1 MSELAVTPRTTLK
14 RRRQRGSFDRD
25 TVNAILDE
33 GFVCHV
39 GFSHAGKACVI
50 PTVYARSGDWL
61 ILHGASANRAFRA
74 LLEPGNDACVAV
86 THVDALVMA
95 RSAFHHSVNYRSVIL
110 YGQAEEVNDAEGKLE
125 ALRSVVEHVAPGR
138 WKDVRAP
145 NRAEFLQT
153 LVLRIP
159 IAEGTAKIRDLPVI
173 DDEQDL
179 QIGCWAGLIP
189 IETRFGAPQRDAK
202 LSDETLL
209 PAYLESYDRPKRLV
223 SPDGIAR

>member
-1 MSELAVTPRTTLK
+1 MSELTVTPRSKLK

-25 TVNAILDE
+25 TANAILDE
-33 GFVCHV
+33 GFLCHV

-50 PTVYARSGDWL
+50 PTVYARAGNWL
-61 ILHGASANRAFRA
+61 ILHGATSNRAFRA
-74 LLEPGNDACVAV
+74 LLEPGNDACVSV

-110 YGQAEEVNDAEGKLE
+110 YGQAEDVTDPEEKLE
-125 ALRSVVEHVAPGR
+125 ALRVLIEHVAPGR

-153 LVLRIP
+153 LVLRVP
-159 IAEGTAKIRDLPVI
+159 IAEGSAKIRDLPVI
-173 DDEQDL
+173 DDEEDL

-189 IETRFGAPQRDAK
+189 IETRYGPPLRDAK
-202 LSDETLL
+202 LADETLL
-209 PAYLESYDRPKRLV
+209 PAYLDGYDRPKRRVL
-223 SPDGIAR
+223 PDEIER